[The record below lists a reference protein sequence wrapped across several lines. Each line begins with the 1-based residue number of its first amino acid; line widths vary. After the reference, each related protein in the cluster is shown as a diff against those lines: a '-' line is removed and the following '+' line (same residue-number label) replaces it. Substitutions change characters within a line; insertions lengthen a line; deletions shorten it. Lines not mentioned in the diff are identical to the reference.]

1 MKMVYITCNVSVRD
15 PLIKLLENNNI
26 KDYQIIEQ
34 VIAKNIKGDPRLNT
48 SVWPGHNTSIF
59 IQFSDDNR
67 AKEIMQIVRE
77 FNQRAFNENELVTAC
92 SWSLDDY
99 FYE

>member
-1 MKMVYITCNVSVRD
+1 MKMVYITCNVSVRE

-26 KDYQIIEQ
+26 KDYQVVEQ

-59 IQFSDDNR
+59 MQFSDDSR

-77 FNQRAFNENELVTAC
+77 FNHKAFNENELVTAC

-99 FYE
+99 FYD

>member
-1 MKMVYITCNVSVRD
+1 MKMVYITCNVSVRE
-15 PLIKLLENNNI
+15 PLVKLLENYNI
-26 KDYQIIEQ
+26 KDYQVVEQ

-59 IQFSDDNR
+59 IQFSNNNR

-77 FNQRAFNENELVTAC
+77 FNQKAFNENELVTAC
-92 SWSLDDY
+92 SWTLDDY

>member
-1 MKMVYITCNVSVRD
+1 MKMVYITCNVSVQE

-26 KDYQIIEQ
+26 KDYQVVEQ

-59 IQFSDDNR
+59 MQFSDDNR
-67 AKEIMQIVRE
+67 AKEIMQLVRD
-77 FNQRAFNENELVTAC
+77 FNQKAFNENELVTAC